1 MRGRCHG
8 RGRGGFGGRGRGGFG
23 GRGRGGFPFA
33 DPGAMG
39 GWGALAGKFQ
49 DQLFG
54 NGSIEKED
62 EDLKP
67 EADVF
72 DTPEAFVVHVSLPGA
87 KKEDIGVNWDQ
98 EKSELSI
105 GGVIYRPGGEELLQ
119 TLALDERKVGAF
131 ERKLRLGSRANPAQV
146 DVDGI
151 SAKLEDGILRVE
163 VPKMDSGYV
172 EIKKVDI
179 HHRQILDKTVL
190 GYGATFGLQE
200 ATNLTGNQYSLV
212 GSIAPIAQLAWQ
224 PFSSFLIVKVPH
236 RILMPSLCLGWGI
249 AQASMAAC
257 HNYGGLLAARFF
269 LGLFEAGCLPLFS
282 IITSQWFRRAE
293 QPLRVAA
300 WYSTNGIATIVAS
313 ALSYGL
319 GHIPEEHLESW
330 QIIFLFVGLVTIVSA
345 PFVYWKLDNDI
356 PSARFLSEEDKPKAI
371 ERLRA
376 NQTGTGTRE
385 FKWSHVLEMFL
396 EPKTFLWI
404 GLAMLLNVGASVT
417 NTFGPL
423 IINGLGF
430 NKYTTTLLNMPF
442 GFLQFVIILF
452 ASWAAQRWRIKSA
465 VLVVLVIPVIAGLAM
480 LYTIPHTDA
489 NEGALLAGYYLLAF
503 LFGGN
508 PIIVAWIVANTAGT
522 TKRSAIMSAYN
533 AASSAG
539 NIIGPLL
546 FQSSDAP
553 EYLPGLRAVLGIFVA
568 LAACA
573 ILQAANL
580 VFLNKLQARKRVKA
594 GKPAKIVDHSME
606 SRYHDVDEQPDLA
619 VGMAEGDGDV
629 ERRVGEVR
637 LGQHAFEDL
646 TDRQNDEFIYVY

>member
-1 MRGRCHG
+1 MASSTTKTVVERVEDAHPSALDHVDAKHQGLKHG
-8 RGRGGFGGRGRGGFG
+8 DR
-23 GRGRGGFPFA
+23 
-33 DPGAMG
+33 
-39 GWGALAGKFQ
+39 ALAYIG
-49 DQLFG
+49 
-54 NGSIEKED
+54 ED
-62 EDLKP
+62 RVKLTEEDNKRIRRRT
-67 EADVF
+67 D
-72 DTPEAFVVHVSLPGA
+72 
-87 KKEDIGVNWDQ
+87 K
-98 EKSELSI
+98 
-105 GGVIYRPGGEELLQ
+105 VIL
-119 TLALDERKVGAF
+119 T
-131 ERKLRLGSRANPAQV
+131 
-146 DVDGI
+146 
-151 SAKLEDGILRVE
+151 ILIWV
-163 VPKMDSGYV
+163 YFL
-172 EIKKVDI
+172 
-179 HHRQILDKTVL
+179 QILDKTVL

-200 ATNLTGNQYSLV
+200 ATHLSGNQYSLV

-249 AQASMAAC
+249 AQAAMAAC

-345 PFVYWKLDNDI
+345 PVVYWKLDNDI

-376 NQTGTGTRE
+376 NQTGTGSRE
-385 FKWSHVLEMFL
+385 FKWSHILEMFL

-465 VLVVLVIPVIAGLAM
+465 VLVILVVPVIAGLAM

-489 NEGALLAGYYLLAF
+489 NEGALLAGYYLLSF

-619 VGMAEGDGDV
+619 VGMAEGDADV
-629 ERRVGEVR
+629 EDRVGEVR